1 MDLKKN
7 KDNLNLDLE
16 SSKEPNFRSLY
27 GLTPTVEN
35 AISVTIRKKIDMN

>member
-7 KDNLNLDLE
+7 KDNLDVDVGSNT
-16 SSKEPNFRSLY
+16 EPNFRSLY

-35 AISVTIRKKIDMN
+35 AISVTIRKKK

>member
-7 KDNLNLDLE
+7 KDNLDVLDVDVG
-16 SSKEPNFRSLY
+16 SSTEPNFRSLY

-35 AISVTIRKKIDMN
+35 AISVTIRKKK